1 MYPSFEPGVLHYAVR
16 CADATALLV
25 MAKAEAADATLRLL
39 HNGRTA
45 IGSMQ
50 AVSSQPE
57 MPNRAKQCC
66 QDAPGADDRVAPET
80 GAARSAAR
88 AAGRGQSKRSSVT
101 MLEEPMILVS
111 LAAACRMER

>member
-1 MYPSFEPGVLHYAVR
+1 MKGWDY
-16 CADATALLV
+16 T
-25 MAKAEAADATLRLL
+25 
-39 HNGRTA
+39 
-45 IGSMQ
+45 
-50 AVSSQPE
+50 VSSQPE

>member
-39 HNGRTA
+39 HNGSTA

-50 AVSSQPE
+50 A
-57 MPNRAKQCC
+57 
-66 QDAPGADDRVAPET
+66 
-80 GAARSAAR
+80 
-88 AAGRGQSKRSSVT
+88 SVT
-101 MLEEPMILVS
+101 VNSDHDIAVEVS
-111 LAAACRMER
+111 DRRVTATYVVHCIPPDFPP

>member
-1 MYPSFEPGVLHYAVR
+1 
-16 CADATALLV
+16 
-25 MAKAEAADATLRLL
+25 
-39 HNGRTA
+39 
-45 IGSMQ
+45 
-50 AVSSQPE
+50 

-66 QDAPGADDRVAPET
+66 QDAPRADDRVAPET